1 MEFKNPV
8 TCYCSCPVCGK
19 ATSVATEEEDYD
31 RWQSGELI
39 QNAMPY
45 LSASEREV
53 FISGLCFDCQK
64 RIFGE

>member
-8 TCYCSCPVCGK
+8 TCYGYCPICEK
-19 ATSVATEEEDYD
+19 ATSITTEEEDYD
-31 RWQSGELI
+31 RWQDGELI